1 MRIYYDAITSHGP
14 GKKSF
19 RLPVGLQDNI
29 NLLILIHLLA
39 VGLFVA
45 FGGTSLIGHGFANEA
60 LHDRARDFLALSARV
75 QDIPHH
81 WLTSLFTYQF
91 IHFRLGEVLL
101 SVSMLW
107 IFGHILTRR
116 IGQYRVIVYYFTLVV
131 FSAIVFNIAHI
142 LFPIFADPSGI
153 LDGAFGGVLGIMT
166 TAVVLYGRLVFSFG
180 RSLRFQLW
188 QLYAAALLAS
198 LAVVCKDNMAYLLVY
213 AFGIYCG
220 VAYGRRLLR
229 AGNNSGSPRVE

>member
-1 MRIYYDAITSHGP
+1 MRIYYDAVSSRGP
-14 GKKSF
+14 LRQSF
-19 RLPVGLQDNI
+19 RLPLGPQDNI

-39 VGLFVA
+39 FGLFIA
-45 FGGTSLIGHGFANEA
+45 FGGTSVIGHGFANEG

-81 WLTSLFTYQF
+81 WLMSLFTYQF

-116 IGQYRVIVYYFTLVV
+116 IGQYRVIVYYFALVV
-131 FSAIVFNIAHI
+131 LSAIVFNIAHI
-142 LFPIFADPSGI
+142 LFPVFADPSGI

-166 TAVVLYGRLVFSFG
+166 TAVVLYGRLRFSFG
-180 RSLRFQLW
+180 GSIRFQLW
-188 QLYAAALLAS
+188 QLYAAAVLLS
-198 LAVVCKDNMAYLLVY
+198 LIVVCKDNMAYLLVY
-213 AFGIYCG
+213 AFGIYAG
-220 VAYGRRLLR
+220 VAYGRRLQRSGDERRVAR
-229 AGNNSGSPRVE
+229 AA